1 MLFRKKVIEAIAEVL
16 EGVIVAPEQ
25 AILVFGGGK
34 RGTKNEL
41 PLIELSYNEPR
52 GKTATIQIASALGIV
67 ELSAVEQVHTSD
79 ATHEVAF
86 IAKASAGKITMVTVS
101 SSGILQVYSN
111 IARSVASRDIVKLS
125 TEELRA
131 AIALKVF
138 TEGGK
143 KFE

>member
-1 MLFRKKVIEAIAEVL
+1 MLFRKKVIEAVAEVL
-16 EGVIVAPEQ
+16 EGVYMAP
-25 AILVFGGGK
+25 ARVLVFGGK
-34 RGTKNEL
+34 RASADM
-41 PLIELSYNEPR
+41 PLVEIALGGNSGRSESL
-52 GKTATIQIASALGIV
+52 AIQSALGIV
-67 ELSAVEQVHTSD
+67 ELSEIEQVHVSP
-79 ATHEVAF
+79 ATREAAF

-111 IARSVASRDIVKLS
+111 IARSVASKDIAKLS

-138 TEGGK
+138 TEGGT

>member
-1 MLFRKKVIEAIAEVL
+1 MLFRKKVIEAVAEVL
-16 EGVIVAPEQ
+16 EGLQVASDQ
-25 AILVFGGGK
+25 SVLVYGGK
-34 RGTKNEL
+34 RKSGDMPLVEL
-41 PLIELSYNEPR
+41 TFAEGR
-52 GKTATIQIASALGIV
+52 GKSASVQIASALGIV
-67 ELSAVEQVHTSD
+67 ELSAVEQVHISA
-79 ATHEVAF
+79 ATREAAF
-86 IAKASAGKITMVTVS
+86 IAKASGAGKITMVTVS

-111 IARSVASRDIVKLS
+111 VARSIASKDFAKIS

>member
-1 MLFRKKVIEAIAEVL
+1 MQV
-16 EGVIVAPEQ
+16 
-25 AILVFGGGK
+25 
-34 RGTKNEL
+34 
-41 PLIELSYNEPR
+41 
-52 GKTATIQIASALGIV
+52 ASALGIV
-67 ELSAVEQVHTSD
+67 ELSAVEQVHVSA
-79 ATHEVAF
+79 ATRETAF

-111 IARSVASRDIVKLS
+111 IARSVASKDIAKLS